1 MEEGEEAV
9 APDLKDK
16 ASRKLKDEAK
26 TGANLEKLQE
36 LKAKGPRKLGEPW
49 A

>member
-1 MEEGEEAV
+1 M

-16 ASRKLKDEAK
+16 VSRNLKDEAK
-26 TGANLEKLQE
+26 TGANLEKLRE
-36 LKAKGPRKLGEPW
+36 LKAKGPRKPLKPG